1 MRPCGGRWDSVL
13 QEQHEAE
20 GFLEAPA
27 WPSTVVALAPGTQL
41 GPYLIEAAIG
51 AGGMGEVYRARDTRL
66 DRTVAI
72 KVLPPE
78 AAVDSE
84 RRRRFEHEARAV
96 SALNHPHIC
105 TLYDIGDAGLTDPV
119 APGPGRVS
127 YIVLEH
133 LEGHTLAERLAKGP
147 LSMPQALDVG
157 AQIAEAL
164 GAAHRKGIVHRDL
177 KPANVMLTKASAPTG
192 SGVHVK
198 LLDFGLAK
206 LRAHGEQPLV
216 ASSAAGPSASAS
228 LTARGEILGTWP
240 YMAPEQVEGKTADAR
255 TDIWALGAV
264 LYEMLA
270 GARAFPG
277 DNTPALCAAILER
290 EPAPLAPSPAGL
302 PPALS
307 RLVTTCL
314 AKDPARR
321 PQTSADV
328 RASLEALRNELVRRP
343 NWFTRAGRRVWPPR
357 TRGRASF
364 VSVLGASVR
373 RLWMLSSSGAFRRT
387 SIPVDVYDRYVYGRE
402 RCAEYDPLSL
412 ADGIAA
418 LQDVVGREPS
428 FAPAHA
434 QLGHS
439 LTLKANLS
447 AEQAGPLLELAKH
460 HVADAIRLDPDLGL
474 AHAASVLVK
483 LMLDRDWSGAGA
495 SSLKAVQTDPYSAVC
510 WNARGAYQLAIGDS
524 DGAVTSFQQAERLNP
539 RSPFDRVHHGFALII
554 AGRPA
559 EAVEQHRRTIQQYPD
574 FVFARMELAWALL
587 DAGKPSEA
595 LIAHDEAR
603 RLSPS
608 GSSTG
613 VDCWLNRV
621 DFVAGDPGRAR
632 QLVADWTD
640 RAKREWVDPF
650 DLARLFAGV
659 DDVDGAVAWLERAYA
674 AKSANFWCLEVWY
687 HLHPKVFRDARFQ
700 DVRRRLNLPD

>member
-105 TLYDIGDAGLTDPV
+105 TLYDIGSTRPPQAADRPSIDYLVLEYVDGETLAARLRRGAL
-119 APGPGRVS
+119 APGDAVDIG
-127 YIVLEH
+127 I
-133 LEGHTLAERLAKGP
+133 
-147 LSMPQALDVG
+147 
-157 AQIAEAL
+157 QIADAL
-164 GAAHRKGIVHRDL
+164 CAAHLRDIVHRDL
-177 KPANVMLTKASAPTG
+177 KPGNVMLAKAPTTVG
-192 SGVHVK
+192 SGIRVK

-206 LRAHGEQPLV
+206 LHAQRPADEVSTIVSVETTPGML
-216 ASSAAGPSASAS
+216 
-228 LTARGEILGTWP
+228 LGTLP

-343 NWFTRAGRRVWPPR
+343 NWFTLAGRRVWHP
-357 TRGRASF
+357 TMRGRGSL
-364 VSVLGASVR
+364 VGILGASVR

-510 WNARGAYQLAIGDS
+510 WNARGAYKLAIGDS